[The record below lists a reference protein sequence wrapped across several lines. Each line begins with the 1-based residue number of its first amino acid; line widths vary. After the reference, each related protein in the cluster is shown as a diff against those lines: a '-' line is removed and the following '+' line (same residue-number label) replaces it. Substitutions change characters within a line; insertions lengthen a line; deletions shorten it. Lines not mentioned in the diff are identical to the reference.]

1 VCLCVCGCAFG
12 CVWVCVCLGVCVVG
26 CVWVCVSV
34 FVCVFVCV
42 CVCVCVCAC
51 VVGCVWVCIH
61 TTVGFVPMIPGSERQ
76 SVIYI
81 FSAAPVIGKE
91 KFSHDLSQFVTFND
105 LYKLLFKCCR
115 LSYFRMSFCI
125 VMRQ

>member
-1 VCLCVCGCAFG
+1 MHIYVYAFLCVC
-12 CVWVCVCLGVCVVG
+12 VL
-26 CVWVCVSV
+26 
-34 FVCVFVCV
+34 
-42 CVCVCVCAC
+42 
-51 VVGCVWVCIH
+51 VCIH
-61 TTVGFVPMIPGSERQ
+61 TTVGFVPMDPGSERWK
-76 SVIYI
+76 VIYF
-81 FSAAPVIGKE
+81 FSAAPVIGKD